1 MEEIQYKSSE
11 VDQSSNYSSS
21 SSSSSSSI
29 EDKYS
34 SSYSVYKINTMRN
47 IIEKMN
53 KFNQIEVLR
62 ILKDNNATLNENNY
76 GIFVNLTNLNDSI
89 LDKLSNYIEYV
100 EDQELNLNNI
110 EKQKE
115 DYINTYFTKDIKDIN
130 STSISTL

>member
-1 MEEIQYKSSE
+1 MEEIQQHHISDETDKNATS
-11 VDQSSNYSSS
+11 VSN
-21 SSSSSSSI
+21 
-29 EDKYS
+29 
-34 SSYSVYKINTMRN
+34 YSVYKINTMRN

-76 GIFVNLTNLNDSI
+76 GIFVNLTNLNDTI

-100 EDQELNLNNI
+100 EDQEQNLNHI

-115 DYINTYFTKDIKDIN
+115 DYINTYFTKDIKDIAGN
-130 STSISTL
+130 SISIS

>member
-1 MEEIQYKSSE
+1 MEETQHISDE
-11 VDQSSNYSSS
+11 TNNP
-21 SSSSSSSI
+21 I
-29 EDKYS
+29 NT

-76 GIFVNLTNLNDSI
+76 GIFVNLTNLNDII

-100 EDQELNLNNI
+100 EDQEQNLNHI

-115 DYINTYFTKDIKDIN
+115 DYINTYFTKDIKDIAGN
-130 STSISTL
+130 SISIS